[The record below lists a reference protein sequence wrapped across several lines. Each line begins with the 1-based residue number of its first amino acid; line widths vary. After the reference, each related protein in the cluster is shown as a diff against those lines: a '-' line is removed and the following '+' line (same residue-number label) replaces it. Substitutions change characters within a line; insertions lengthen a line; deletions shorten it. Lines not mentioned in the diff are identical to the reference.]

1 MCESEISAG
10 AYGQKLQDTTNKL
23 KITSSMRG
31 LGLKLKGA
39 FFYLRSET
47 DGQRHAPG
55 RNGRTGAPGRPK
67 LLAIGL
73 LGARMGSRTERAGVG
88 THG

>member
-1 MCESEISAG
+1 MCESGISVG

-31 LGLKLKGA
+31 LGVKLKGT
-39 FFYLRSET
+39 FFYLRSKT
-47 DGQRHAPG
+47 DGQRLAPG
-55 RNGRTGAPGRPK
+55 QPK

-73 LGARMGSRTERAGVG
+73 QGARMGSRMERRGREAQVSP
-88 THG
+88 HQ